1 MTIAPQKLSFSEY
14 LTYINGTEI
23 PYELVDGELRPMS
36 LGTGKHG
43 NIIHFLTLE
52 LSNAESS
59 SRSWVVLPGLV
70 GIRSPRGR
78 RWETSR
84 IPDITV
90 MDLAQWEAMENR
102 EAVIEFNEPPPHLVV
117 EVVSESTRT
126 DDYRS
131 KRNEYALLE
140 IPEYWIVDPLENK
153 VLICILDHQLYDSI
167 EFSGT
172 DRIQSPIFPN
182 LDLTTDRVLAGKR

>member
-1 MTIAPQKLSFSEY
+1 
-14 LTYINGTEI
+14 
-23 PYELVDGELRPMS
+23 MS
-36 LGTGKHG
+36 LGTGKQG
-43 NIIHFLTLE
+43 NVIRFLTLE
-52 LSNAESS
+52 FTNTDASSNL
-59 SRSWVVLPGLV
+59 WVVLPGLV

-78 RWETSR
+78 RWDTSR

-126 DDYRS
+126 DDCRS

-153 VLICILDHQLYDSI
+153 VLICVLDRQLYDSI
-167 EFSGT
+167 EFSGS
-172 DRIQSPIFPN
+172 DRLQSTIFPSFN
-182 LDLTTDRVLAGKR
+182 LTAVQVLAGKR